1 MMELQ
6 LPTGNCSLPCPS
18 SILHYYILHIFPTFT
33 SNMDLSLSE
42 QRLNFL
48 RQSIGRVVT
57 DSPSNFMNWLAP
69 VLIRAEYGILVCQY
83 TIRKEMTNPYHI
95 LHGGVTAGIIDDLIG
110 ATVFTMG
117 LNERY
122 TTVNNYIDYF
132 APASEGDEVVAETS
146 IVKKGRTI
154 LNLQCEIYL
163 PSKKRLIAKGYSNML
178 NIG

>member
-1 MMELQ
+1 MEA
-6 LPTGNCSLPCPS
+6 
-18 SILHYYILHIFPTFT
+18 
-33 SNMDLSLSE
+33 SLSE

-48 RQSIGRVVT
+48 RQSIGKVIT

-69 VLIRAEYGILVCQY
+69 VLIKAENGILICQY
-83 TIRKEMTNPYHI
+83 TIRKEMTNPYQI

-132 APASEGDEVVAETS
+132 APAGEGDEVIAETS
-146 IVKKGRTI
+146 IVKRGRTI
-154 LNLQCEIYL
+154 LNLQCEIFL